1 MTDVAFD
8 WVETHVLS
16 VASPSSPPF
25 THTGDTNW
33 TPVTGATTG
42 SITLEAATNYR
53 IVLSVQLKTSSAVQR
68 ARARVYDVTGA
79 AVIVGCST
87 IETVDG
93 EWRLV
98 AEIVAPG
105 AGAREYRM
113 EAKIDNG
120 AQTVT
125 ITSGSL
131 TVEHL

>member
-1 MTDVAFD
+1 MTELAWD
-8 WVETHVLS
+8 WLESPFVGL
-16 VASPSSPPF
+16 AQPSSPPF

-42 SITLEAATNYR
+42 SITLEAGTNYR
-53 IVLSVQLKTSSAVQR
+53 VVLSVQLKTSSAVQR
-68 ARARVYDVTGA
+68 ARARVYDVTGT

-113 EAKIDNG
+113 ECKIDNG

-125 ITSGSL
+125 ITTGSI